1 MIFCPCI
8 RSHCR
13 DVILL
18 LTKHFVGLAL
28 RDFFENGCVY
38 VLVKAVL
45 LFVYFT
51 VILASYS

>member
-13 DVILL
+13 DVMLL
-18 LTKHFVGLAL
+18 PTKHFVGLAL

-45 LFVYFT
+45 LFVFFT